1 MISQLPSLSVWRV
14 RIPTSPS
21 ETMAVSPS
29 VYWTFIYFSFL
40 ACCFKWCSEKALAL
54 ELVAMQQLQLYVK
67 PNVLF
72 LKCKIILTSK
82 NILRFFKPD
91 GRFWEPVW
99 DHKYYLKCTTKT
111 GNNESYWFDGLE
123 DNSLCVVTLSQL
135 MMFKEHS
142 NTKWCCWE
150 VYDTFKDGK
159 KRNYIKRT
167 ITNYGNCR
175 KRSWAQVQ
183 WLARVFFVWSLHD
196 LLVPTW
202 VLTRYG
208 KTHSY

>member
-1 MISQLPSLSVWRV
+1 
-14 RIPTSPS
+14 
-21 ETMAVSPS
+21 MAVSPS
-29 VYWTFIYFSFL
+29 VYWTFIYFISFL
-40 ACCFKWCSEKALAL
+40 ACCFKWCSEQALAL
-54 ELVAMQQLQLYVK
+54 ELVAMQQLELYVK
-67 PNVLF
+67 PNALF

-111 GNNESYWFDGLE
+111 GNNESYWFDGLK

-150 VYDTFKDGK
+150 VYNTFKDGK

-167 ITNYGNCR
+167 TNYGNCR

-183 WLARVFFVWSLHD
+183 WLARVFLCGVCMISLC
-196 LLVPTW
+196 LLGFSPGTAKHIHISKW
-202 VLTRYG
+202 LI
-208 KTHSY
+208 

>member
-1 MISQLPSLSVWRV
+1 MVFPQIIGTLTATDKDDQPVAFTFSLA
-14 RIPTSPS
+14 S
-21 ETMAVSPS
+21 ENSNFSIRNYGSKSFCVLN
-29 VYWTFIYFSFL
+29 IYLLF
-40 ACCFKWCSEKALAL
+40 L
-54 ELVAMQQLQLYVK
+54 ELVAMQQLEFYVK

-82 NILRFFKPD
+82 NILQFFKPD

-111 GNNESYWFDGLE
+111 GNNESYQFDGLE

-135 MMFKEHS
+135 MMFNEHS

-150 VYDTFKDGK
+150 VYNTFKDGK
-159 KRNYIKRT
+159 KRNYIKWT